1 MGHNAKVTRM
11 VVMGVAGCGKSTL
24 AHAIA
29 EHFGWTMIEGDEFH
43 SSLSQDKMRAGLA
56 LTDQDRHAWLHTL
69 AGKLNDTPKSTVLAC
84 SALKRAY
91 RDILRAPVMTR
102 HDSKPVGPD
111 CVLFVYM
118 ALTEAQSYRRVAQR
132 PAHSFP
138 ASLVHSQFETLE
150 SPEGESSVLT
160 VDGMA
165 GTQSQLR
172 SVELWLSAAP

>member
-1 MGHNAKVTRM
+1 MEQNAKVTRV

-29 EHFGWTMIEGDEFH
+29 EHFGWVMIEGDEFH
-43 SSLSQDKMRAGLA
+43 SSLSQGKMRAGLA
-56 LTDQDRHAWLHTL
+56 LNDQDRHAWLHTL
-69 AGKLNDTPKSTVLAC
+69 ASKLNDAPTSTVLAC

-91 RDILRAPVMTR
+91 RDVLRAAR
-102 HDSKPVGPD
+102 HDSQRVGPD
-111 CVLFVYM
+111 GVLFVYM
-118 ALTEAQSYRRVAQR
+118 VLTEAQSYRRVDQR
-132 PAHSFP
+132 PTHRFP

-150 SPEGESSVLT
+150 SPEGESGVLT

-172 SVELWLSAAP
+172 SVEQWLSAAP